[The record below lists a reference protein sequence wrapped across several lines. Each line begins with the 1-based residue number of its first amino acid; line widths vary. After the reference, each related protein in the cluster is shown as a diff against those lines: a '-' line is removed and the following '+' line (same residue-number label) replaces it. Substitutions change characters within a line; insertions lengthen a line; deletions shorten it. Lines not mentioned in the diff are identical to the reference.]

1 MPIIK
6 HQIYIEAPIEKC
18 FDLARNVEV
27 HTQTTTKT
35 NERAIAGIT
44 TGLLKLGDRVTWEAT
59 HFGIK
64 QRLTAKITEMVIPI
78 NFTDVMVKGAFHSF
92 THSHEFVEC
101 NRGTMMKDTFIY
113 KAPFSIIGQLADK
126 LFLEKYMMSFIIS
139 RANELKKI
147 AEMEN
152 EEV

>member
-78 NFTDVMVKGAFHSF
+78 KFTDVMVKGAFHSF

-101 NRGTMMKDTFIY
+101 NSGTMMKDTFIY